1 MEEKRFTDV
10 GKIVMT
16 TAVKSAV
23 IASDNFRSFVYQAM
37 GMYTRCDWG
46 NLASDNDRELN
57 DEAVKSG
64 EGRIF
69 ASYACSWV
77 SDEINTIYIITEADR
92 SVTTIMFPEDY

>member
-10 GKIVMT
+10 GKVVMT
-16 TAVKSAV
+16 SAVRAAV

-37 GMYTRCDWG
+37 EMYTRCDWG
-46 NLASDNDRELN
+46 NLTSDNERELN
-57 DEAVKSG
+57 DEAVKCG
-64 EGRIF
+64 GGRIF

-77 SDEINTIYIITEADR
+77 PDEIDTIYIITEADR